1 LKVAYFVD
9 LYANHY
15 DPDIGRALAEILQ
28 QNGIG
33 LYVPPSQSTS
43 GMARITAGDL
53 KGARKIARKNVRLL
67 ADAVRQGYT
76 VIATEPAAV
85 LCLKHEYPNLLDDED
100 AHLVAQHS
108 FEACEYLWDLHQG
121 NRLALDFV
129 SAPAADPDRCSIA
142 YHQPCHLRVLDP
154 GQSAPRLLD
163 LIPFLAVQRVEAGCT
178 GMAGTWGLQKKNYR
192 NSLRIG
198 WPLISAMRS
207 ARVSIAT
214 TECSACKMQI
224 EHGCDRKTLHPL
236 KLLAYAYGRMPKVE
250 KELGWNA

>member
-1 LKVAYFVD
+1 MEDLKVVYFVD
-9 LYANHY
+9 QYANYH

-28 QNGIG
+28 QNRVG
-33 LYVPPSQSTS
+33 LYVPSAQAGS
-43 GMARITAGDL
+43 GMARISCGDL

-100 AHLVAQHS
+100 AHLVAENSH
-108 FEACEYLWDLHQG
+108 EACEYFLHLHHED
-121 NRLALDFV
+121 RLNLDFQET
-129 SAPAADPDRCSIA
+129 PATIA

-154 GQSAPRLLD
+154 KQSGPQLME
-163 LIPFLAVQRVEAGCT
+163 LIPGISVERIEAGCT
-178 GMAGTWGLQKKNYR
+178 GMAGLWGLQKKNYR

-224 EHGCDRKTLHPL
+224 EHGSAQRTIHPL
-236 KLLAYAYGRMPKVE
+236 KIMAYAYGRMPKIE
-250 KELGWNA
+250 HELNAN